1 MSRHT
6 DETKTG
12 GGFKPE
18 MTAHRAICCQIID
31 LGTHDTEWD
40 GKVTGKAPEINY
52 TFEFVDIEL
61 EHDGEKYHPM
71 WGIREQKRLG
81 PKNNMKKY
89 LEGWRGRQFTTEER
103 ENFDWGAPL
112 GKPCLLVIGPNTKGN
127 PKLMAISATKDKL
140 EGTRDLREFW
150 IEEEEINNPFP
161 EWMPEWI
168 RKIIED
174 SYEYSGKPEE
184 EPGNP
189 VDEVSTSDDEYE
201 DDVPF

>member
-18 MTAHRAICCQIID
+18 TGIHRAVCCQIIE
-31 LGTHDTEWD
+31 LGTQDQEYE
-40 GKVTGKAPEINY
+40 GKNSGPAQEIKY

-61 EHDGEKYHPM
+61 EHNGEKYHPM
-71 WGIREQKRLG
+71 WGIRETKILGKRS
-81 PKNNMKKY
+81 NMKKF
-89 LEGWRGRQFTTEER
+89 LEGWRGRPFTEEER
-103 ENFDWGAPL
+103 KDFDWGAPL
-112 GKPCLLVIGPNTKGN
+112 GKPCMLVIGPNTRGN
-127 PKLMAISATKDKL
+127 AKLTTISATKEKF
-140 EGTRDLREFW
+140 EGTRELREFW
-150 IEEEEINNPFP
+150 IEEEDINNPFP

-168 RKIIED
+168 RKIIEN

-201 DDVPF
+201 DSIPF